1 MTGTNQAE
9 NASATVPV
17 PSRFTV
23 PGAELATEFSD
34 EGGHPVVQLHGLTSS
49 RARDRL
55 LNLDLGR
62 GLHGTR
68 LLRYD
73 ARGHGNSTGR
83 PVAEDYRWPN
93 LAEDLLLLLDEWFP
107 GERVHG
113 VGPSMGCATMLHA
126 ALLDPGRFSGFTL
139 MAPPTAWG
147 SRVAKAAEYEV
158 TADLVAK
165 HGAQALLDVER
176 DHIDPPAIAGG
187 PVTSP
192 DVPGE
197 LLPWVFRGA
206 AMSDLPAQRALTG
219 IDAPTTILAWAEDPA
234 HPLSTA
240 QALAKLLPRAALHV
254 AETRADVDRWPGI
267 LLDDV
272 TTNGRLT
279 NPR

>member
-1 MTGTNQAE
+1 MDPSTNG
-9 NASATVPV
+9 
-17 PSRFTV
+17 RFSV

-73 ARGHGNSTGR
+73 ARGHGESTGR

-126 ALLDPGRFSGFTL
+126 ALLDPGRFAGFTL
-139 MAPPTAWG
+139 MAPPTAWA
-147 SRVAKAAEYEV
+147 SRIAKAADYER
-158 TADLVAK
+158 TADLVEK
-165 HGAQALLDVER
+165 HGVDALLAIER
-176 DHIDPPAIAGG
+176 DHIDPPAIAGN
-187 PVTSP
+187 PPTRPHVAP
-192 DVPGE
+192 A
-197 LLPWVFRGA
+197 LMPWVFRGA
-206 AMSDLPAQRALTG
+206 AMSDLPAQRALTT
-219 IDAPTTILAWAEDPA
+219 IDAPTTLLAWTEDPA
-234 HPLSTA
+234 HPLTTA
-240 QALAKLLPRAALHV
+240 QALAKLLPNSVLHV
-254 AETRADVDRWPGI
+254 ASTRAEVDRWPGI

-272 TTNGRLT
+272 TAIGEATERQ
-279 NPR
+279 

>member
-1 MTGTNQAE
+1 MTGTNRAE

-17 PSRFTV
+17 PSRFAV

-73 ARGHGNSTGR
+73 ARGHGESTGR
-83 PVAEDYRWPN
+83 RVAEDYRWPN
-93 LAEDLLLLLDEWFP
+93 LAEDLLALLDDRFP

-126 ALLDPGRFSGFTL
+126 ALLDPGRFSSFTL

-147 SRVAKAAEYEV
+147 SRVAKAAEYEA
-158 TADLVAK
+158 TADLVEK
-165 HGAQALLDVER
+165 RGMQALLDVER
-176 DHIDPPAIAGG
+176 DHIDPPAIAGA
-187 PVTSP
+187 PKTEPNVT
-192 DVPGE
+192 GA

-206 AMSDLPAQRALTG
+206 ALSDLPAQKDLAT
-219 IDAPTTILAWAEDPA
+219 IDVPTTILAWTLDPA
-234 HPLSTA
+234 HPLTTA
-240 QALAKLLPRAALHV
+240 QALARLMPNARLHV
-254 AETRADVDRWPGI
+254 ASTRAEVDRWPGM

-272 TTNGRLT
+272 TSLR
-279 NPR
+279 RR